1 MSENPIRHCSEIDE
15 TAEDEVYN
23 QQLRLAALERAV
35 AETRL
40 VLDAKGHEALVVA
53 AQRVVAARTLPPF
66 APLMAVL
73 QAQKDELGHIVTMDA
88 LAFQLILEFPEQA
101 ARVAGEALVRI
112 QRSAA

>member
-1 MSENPIRHCSEIDE
+1 MSENPIRHCSVFDE
-15 TAEDEVYN
+15 TAEDETYN

-53 AQRVVAARTLPPF
+53 AQRVVAARSLPPF
-66 APLMAVL
+66 ASLMAVL
-73 QAQKDELGHIVTMDA
+73 QAKNDELGHLVTMDA

-101 ARVAGEALVRI
+101 GKVAGDALARI